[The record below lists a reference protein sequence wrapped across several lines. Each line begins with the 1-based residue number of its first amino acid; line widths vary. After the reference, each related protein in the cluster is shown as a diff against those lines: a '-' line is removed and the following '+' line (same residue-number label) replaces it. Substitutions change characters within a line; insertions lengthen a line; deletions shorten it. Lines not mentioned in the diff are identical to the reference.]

1 MSRTIEII
9 FPVRDH
15 IYVHQVR
22 NFAEELSRSLALE
35 AGWGNLPMDDADRA
49 TTHIFIGN
57 VNARKVSRVLAFVK
71 KLLEK
76 HYLQDGVKVSV
87 PPGSI

>member
-1 MSRTIEII
+1 
-9 FPVRDH
+9 
-15 IYVHQVR
+15 
-22 NFAEELSRSLALE
+22 
-35 AGWGNLPMDDADRA
+35 MDDADRA